1 MQALKIIKYVFTIVG
16 ILLLATSAYLF
27 QDTRTFVRDGAHTT
41 GMVIDLLR
49 SNNGTYAPRVRFRT
63 ADERVIEFTSSTS
76 ANPPAYQQ
84 EEQVE
89 VIYPVD
95 RPGDARI
102 SGFMTLW
109 GASLITG
116 ILGGVFF
123 LIGGGL
129 LAYGLLRSNRK
140 AWLEKHGIPVTA
152 RLQQVELNTALESNG
167 RNPYR
172 ISAQWKDPTTNR
184 IHIFRS
190 DNLWFDP
197 SEFLAGQ
204 ETVTVL
210 IKRDD
215 PRKHYM
221 DITFLPTLA

>member
-1 MQALKIIKYVFTIVG
+1 MQALKIVKYVFTIVG
-16 ILLLATSAYLF
+16 ILVLAISAYLF
-27 QDTRTFVRDGAHTT
+27 QDTRSFVRDGAHAT
-41 GMVIDLLR
+41 GTVIDLLR
-49 SNNGTYAPRVRFRT
+49 TINGTYAPRVRFET
-63 ADERVIEFTSSTS
+63 PDERVIEFTSSTS

-89 VIYPVD
+89 VIYPAD

-129 LAYGLLRSNRK
+129 FAFGLLRSNRK
-140 AWLEKHGIPVTA
+140 AWLEKHGISVKA
-152 RLQQVELNTALESNG
+152 RVQQVELNTALESNG

-172 ISAQWKDPTTNR
+172 ISAQWKDPATNK
-184 IHIFRS
+184 IHVFLS

-197 SEFLAGQ
+197 SEYLAGR

-215 PRKHYM
+215 PRKHHM
-221 DITFLPTLA
+221 DTTFLPTLA